1 MAADDTALASVPAE
15 NELATAATVSGVV
28 LRPIL
33 SFIGAYVIT
42 NGLHELAHACAAYWL
57 GVPST
62 LFHFYV
68 DVDLSGETP
77 YVQGL
82 VRAAGPVFSLALGV
96 LCWFLH
102 RAMRGRW
109 LELPLFYLAVFGV
122 AGFLGSLCSAAFV
135 GDFSDVAAVMS
146 LSGQLR
152 YAIAG
157 IGLFLLIGFAFDIGR
172 ELREWV
178 PTEFGAFRSML
189 AVAVL
194 PAVVG
199 TAAIVAIYQPLPA
212 SSMIARAG
220 EVGFWIFAGVG
231 VLVGSA
237 RPAQDGK
244 ALVARPGDWAF
255 ALLAVLMLRV
265 MAIGIPFDP

>member
-1 MAADDTALASVPAE
+1 MAADDTALASAPAE
-15 NELATAATVSGVV
+15 SQLPTAATISGVV
-28 LRPIL
+28 LRPAL
-33 SFIGAYVIT
+33 AFIGAYVIT

-68 DVDLSGETP
+68 DVDLSSQTP
-77 YVQGL
+77 YVQGI

-102 RAMRGRW
+102 RAVRGRW
-109 LELPLFYLAVFGV
+109 LELPFFYLAVFGV
-122 AGFLGSLCSAAFV
+122 AGFLGSLSSAAFV
-135 GDFSDVAAVMS
+135 GDFSEIAAVMN
-146 LSGQLR
+146 LSDQVR

-172 ELREWV
+172 ELREWL
-178 PTEFGAFRSML
+178 PASFGAFRGML

-194 PAVVG
+194 PAVIG

-212 SSMIARAG
+212 GSMIARSG
-220 EVGFWIFAGVG
+220 EGAFWLFAAVGT
-231 VLVGSA
+231 LVGSA
-237 RPAQDGK
+237 RPAQDGR
-244 ALVARPGDWAF
+244 ALVVRPGDWAF
-255 ALLAVLMLRV
+255 ALLAVLLLRV
-265 MAIGIPFDP
+265 MALGIPFTP